1 MKNKEL
7 KMDEELNEISL
18 VVEKAK
24 NMPTL
29 AATGVWG
36 GPAPDRSNIVA
47 FFYVE
52 SPNLPNVINVKA
64 DEKGLFDPNKGE
76 SISRGDYSREIQAK
90 FVLTPEV
97 AISIGKWLIDQGQM
111 VIDSKEEF

>member
-1 MKNKEL
+1 
-7 KMDEELNEISL
+7 MDEGPNEISL

-36 GPAPDRSNIVA
+36 GPAPDRSNVVA

-52 SPNLPNVINVKA
+52 SPNIPNVITVKA
-64 DEKGLFDPNKGE
+64 DERGLFDPNKGE
-76 SISRGDYSREIQAK
+76 AISRGDYSREIQAK
-90 FVLTPEV
+90 IVMTPEV
-97 AISIGKWLIDQGQM
+97 AISIGKWMIDQGQM
-111 VIDSKEEF
+111 VIDSREEY